1 MDLVGYA
8 ENFVKGED
16 LRAHSDD
23 EEAARCL
30 VSRIFQRKNKR
41 KAKRGKEGRDL
52 RISEVICKNSERK
65 FVD

>member
-30 VSRIFQRKNKR
+30 VSRIFQRKKQEKSRKR
-41 KAKRGKEGRDL
+41 ERGKGFADFRSYLQKL
-52 RISEVICKNSERK
+52 RTEVR
-65 FVD
+65 